1 MSALAR
7 PGVLAGVLV
16 AAALALHPAT
26 AALVPSRPAVLA
38 ATLVLAAL
46 GLAVR
51 AATRRDRRAAA
62 ALTAAGALG
71 VVGALGVDGLRGHR
85 GTLAL
90 ASGQSRGN
98 FEETG
103 PGGRSLGLRPL
114 GFAVGAAGARADG
127 SVELLLPGQGGPVLL
142 TPGRAVAFGGYRFG
156 RPRALPPTGGAARL
170 RVAVTDGARTSTVDV
185 APGAPARAGDLGVA
199 LEQYFPDFALDDR
212 QQPFSRSAE
221 PRNPAAVLAIERGG
235 QSFRAF
241 VMQSMPGVH
250 RVEELGLT
258 FSLLEVDPE
267 RPVEIAVHR
276 EPAALGALA
285 FALVL
290 ASGLG
295 LGMLARAERPPS
307 VVAAGGSTAI
317 LVGGTALASFLG
329 LVDGGSVLGWRFS
342 LPAPAGPVA
351 LPDVG
356 GLLGAALVLALG
368 GSLLLL
374 ADRLAGVAT
383 GAVSWARGAL
393 WGAVALGTSGL
404 AVAVGRAVLLPA
416 GTAADKGP
424 LVGLAAGVGV
434 LAVSL
439 AATGPS
445 PSARVARLAA
455 GALAPVAWLG
465 VAAAIAAAVA
475 STLRQGT
482 YAAEPVAA
490 TAAAALLGLAA
501 LEPTGAAGIRR
512 FAFLVALLALA
523 TA

>member
-7 PGVLAGVLV
+7 PGVLAAVLA

-26 AALVPSRPAVLA
+26 SALVPSRPAVLA
-38 ATLVLAAL
+38 AALALAAL
-46 GLAVR
+46 ALAVR
-51 AATRRDRRAAA
+51 AAASRDRRVAA

-71 VVGALGVDGLRGHR
+71 VVGALGIDGLRGHH

-90 ASGQSRGN
+90 AAGQSRGN
-98 FEETG
+98 FEESG

-114 GFAVGAAGARADG
+114 GFAVGVAGVRADG
-127 SVELLLPGQGGPVLL
+127 SVELVLPGEGGPSLL
-142 TPGRAVAFGGYRFG
+142 TPRRAVAFGGYRFAT
-156 RPRALPPTGGAARL
+156 PRVLPPTGGAARL
-170 RVAVTDGARTSTVDV
+170 RVAVSDGARTSTVDL
-185 APGAPARAGDLGVA
+185 APGAPGRAADLELAV
-199 LEQYFPDFALDDR
+199 EQYFPDFALDER

-221 PRNPAAVLAIERGG
+221 PRNPAAVLAVERGG
-235 QSFRAF
+235 RSFRAF

-276 EPAALGALA
+276 EPAAPGAFA

-290 ASGLG
+290 AAGLG
-295 LGMLARAERPPS
+295 LGLLAWAERPPS
-307 VVAAGGSTAI
+307 GVAASGWTAT

-329 LVDGGSVLGWRFS
+329 LVDGGSVLGWTFS
-342 LPAPAGPVA
+342 LPAAAGRVA
-351 LPDVG
+351 LPGVG
-356 GLLGAALVLALG
+356 VLLGGALVLALG

-383 GAVSWARGAL
+383 SAESWARGAL

-404 AVAVGRAVLLPA
+404 AVAVGRVLLLPA
-416 GTAADKGP
+416 GTAAGGRP

-439 AATGPS
+439 VATQPS
-445 PSARVARLAA
+445 PAVPVAGLAA
-455 GALAPVAWLG
+455 RALPTVAWLAG
-465 VAAAIAAAVA
+465 LTAIATAVV
-475 STLRQGT
+475 STLRHGT
-482 YAAEPVAA
+482 YATEPAAA
-490 TAAAALLGLAA
+490 TAAAALIGLAA
-501 LEPTGAAGIRR
+501 LEPAGAAGTRR
-512 FAFLVALLALA
+512 LAFLVALLALA
-523 TA
+523 IA